1 MDVSPERLV
10 EQANERFQLQDYYGA
25 IHLLEEVIATGRAFA
40 DAHHLLG
47 LSYSLAGQPDKALE
61 QLDRALALNPNYIE
75 ALIHRA
81 LVLNELGREDEANA
95 VLRRARQ
102 VTSER
107 RAGFHGHV
115 AAKLANQHAALAQA
129 YYEAGG
135 LNEAVAQYEA
145 ALELGPGFHD
155 LRYKLGRVLLEAG
168 RALDAHEHFQII
180 VRERP
185 SFLDAAAMLGL
196 ACYLA
201 GDGLAARTVWEELR
215 ARRPEDP
222 RVEAYLALLSR
233 SDVTP
238 VGADGGGGADGGDAA
253 KPDRKKKKKR
263 NGSCGGRSASCWLA
277 RVPPRITRS
286 SAIVRM
292 PRPPMST
299 RWRNTSWDANRTR
312 AARCCSP
319 RWPPRRCMPRTMR
332 RRPKPTA
339 RSPSETA
346 HGPTKPLS
354 GWNGARGPRSPPTTG
369 PRWRAR
375 SRDCARSR
383 PAGRSGDTSCSLP
396 SMRSTGAIRPRRGP
410 CCRLQRPRRS
420 TLRGPTRY
428 CLCTG

>member
-1 MDVSPERLV
+1 MPTCGAPAASSASGRRSESRKALASSYAGTRRSMDVSPERLV

-47 LSYSLAGQPDKALE
+47 LSYSLAGQADKALE

-81 LVLNELGREDEANA
+81 LVLNELGREEEANA

-233 SDVTP
+233 SDVPPAP
-238 VGADGGGGADGGDAA
+238 VSAGDGEPAA
-253 KPDRKKKKKR
+253 EARTRKK
-263 NGSCGGRSASCWLA
+263 
-277 RVPPRITRS
+277 
-286 SAIVRM
+286 
-292 PRPPMST
+292 
-299 RWRNTSWDANRTR
+299 
-312 AARCCSP
+312 
-319 RWPPRRCMPRTMR
+319 
-332 RRPKPTA
+332 
-339 RSPSETA
+339 
-346 HGPTKPLS
+346 
-354 GWNGARGPRSPPTTG
+354 
-369 PRWRAR
+369 
-375 SRDCARSR
+375 
-383 PAGRSGDTSCSLP
+383 
-396 SMRSTGAIRPRRGP
+396 
-410 CCRLQRPRRS
+410 
-420 TLRGPTRY
+420 
-428 CLCTG
+428 